1 MTLLYPWVLFFL
13 LPLFLLY
20 KNSSTA
26 EESYKKRQKRLF
38 YLALFFILLALSR
51 PVIIKGFNE
60 QKFDAEDFIIALDA
74 SYSMQADDLTPSR
87 YAVAKQNIQKVIESL
102 NRDRFS
108 LFAFTT
114 NAMLISPPTTDTAIS
129 MQALNSLEPK
139 YILTK
144 GTSLLALFET
154 IAKTSFEKKKLLIF
168 SDGGEDHDL
177 ESLIKICKKN
187 TIIPYI
193 VAIGSI
199 KGTVLKKD
207 GKTLK
212 DNNDNL
218 VISRINPIL
227 KPLALEC
234 GGKYYELSSSDD
246 ISRSL
251 IADIKTDTKTKETKV
266 KELSYTEL
274 FIYPLFIAL
283 ILFFMAVTKIHQLY
297 LFIPLLFMPHQTHAS
312 TLFDFYYLKE
322 AKQSFKAAQFDKSA
336 DAFLK
341 TTPSVASY
349 YNAAVAYYKAKK
361 YKKAIELFTKIEST
375 NPQIKQKIYYNLG
388 NCAVKLKKYDR
399 AKIYYQKA
407 LGLGEDKDA
416 RANLF
421 RLYQLQ
427 LKEGVDIS
435 DMLPKNEV
443 KKKTAASKK
452 ENVKKK
458 RSKSSSSSS
467 NANQKASQKSAGSGA
482 NKSKKKKSKAMQSS
496 KKTNKE
502 KYKIGYKV
510 YELINK
516 GYTNEQH
523 PW

>member
-1 MTLLYPWVLFFL
+1 MTLLYPWVLFLL

-20 KNSSTA
+20 KNSSTT
-26 EESYKKRQKRLF
+26 EKSYKKRQKRLF
-38 YLALFFILLALSR
+38 YLALFSILLALSR
-51 PVIIKGFNE
+51 PVVIKSFNE
-60 QKFDAEDFIIALDA
+60 QKFDADNFIVALDA

-87 YAVAKQNIQKVIESL
+87 YAVAKQNIQKVIKSL
-102 NRDRFS
+102 NGDRFS

-114 NAMLISPPTTDTAIS
+114 NTILISPPTTDTAIS

-144 GTSLLALFET
+144 GTSLLTLFET
-154 IAKTSFEKKKLLIF
+154 IAKISSERKKLLIF
-168 SDGGEDHDL
+168 SDGGEDYDL

-193 VAIGSI
+193 VATGST

-207 GKTLK
+207 AKTLK
-212 DNNDNL
+212 DNSGNL

-227 KPLALEC
+227 KPLALQCE
-234 GGKYYELSSSDD
+234 GEYYELSSSSD

-251 IADIKTDTKTKETKV
+251 IADIKTDIETKETKAKV
-266 KELSYTEL
+266 ISHTEL

-283 ILFFMAVTKIHQLY
+283 ILFFMAATKIHQLY
-297 LFIPLLFMPHQTHAS
+297 LLMPLLFISRETHAS

-322 AKQSFKAAQFDKSA
+322 AKQSFKSKQFDKSA

-341 TTPSVASY
+341 ISPSIASY
-349 YNAAVAYYKAKK
+349 YNTAVAYYKAKK
-361 YKKAIELFTKIEST
+361 YKKAIELFRKIEST

-388 NCAVKLKKYDR
+388 NCAVKLKRYDR

-407 LGLGEDKDA
+407 LGLGKDKDA

-421 RLYQLQ
+421 KLYQLQ
-427 LKEGVDIS
+427 LKEGIDIS

-443 KKKTAASKK
+443 KKKRAVGKKKDAKK
-452 ENVKKK
+452 E

-467 NANQKASQKSAGSGA
+467 NANQKNSQKSAGSGA
-482 NKSKKKKSKAMQSS
+482 NSSKKKKSKA
-496 KKTNKE
+496 KKTDKE
-502 KYKIGYKV
+502 KYKIGYKA